1 MNYVWPYCK
10 VQSKN
15 VCTPLMGCW
24 ASYWGKTNMAHC
36 ITWVGSLTKLPAN
49 RALESDDK
57 ESCPPP
63 KKYRQIPLIWDYFS
77 ANHITKGGLS
87 SLTKWT
93 CKRGTHGPDPAHTM
107 SHAPL
112 PHPLFSDY
120 VSEHIIESR
129 QARMIRPLR
138 CDTSYIH
145 KSICFQSNPIINKA
159 AEDVHIESTHL
170 MTMKTRHRSRSH
182 TLDLHQVWCMLHVYL
197 LASLSS
203 LGYGRQP
210 AVSIDGEEKEHYQ
223 PYW

>member
-1 MNYVWPYCK
+1 MCQDGSGNPARCLKHHRLLSWCILCNVWWIMYDDTYCK

-63 KKYRQIPLIWDYFS
+63 KKYRQIPLIWNYLS

-145 KSICFQSNPIINKA
+145 KSICFQSNPIINK
-159 AEDVHIESTHL
+159 
-170 MTMKTRHRSRSH
+170 MC
-182 TLDLHQVWCMLHVYL
+182 TL
-197 LASLSS
+197 S
-203 LGYGRQP
+203 QP
-210 AVSIDGEEKEHYQ
+210 I
-223 PYW
+223 